1 MGGLFGGFV
10 NAGIVAGAALAL
22 VPLVIHILNRRRHK
36 PMRWAAMRFV
46 QAAHKRTRRRVRME
60 NWLLL
65 LLRMSAIAL
74 LALVI
79 ARPFTGNDS
88 PLAGITETRRD
99 LVVILDG
106 SASTGWREGVE
117 TVFERGVVRAR
128 ELLRGLSGPRGDRA
142 LVVLAG
148 GYPRTSPWAT
158 PEQATGLL
166 DTFQPTEES
175 LDLASALAEAI
186 DAAERESSVGAR
198 GALEV
203 RLLTDLQ
210 RRSFLPSQAADGK
223 QPLSEALDRLKEL
236 GVRVL
241 VEDISTAASQPQ
253 NLALASVQ
261 PSTRVLGPQMPA
273 DLRVEVRNFG
283 PETKNGVRVALEVD
297 GERRPA
303 QIVDVPA
310 RGRAEAVFTVSFAR
324 AGEHTLVAR
333 VEDGDKLPLDNTRA
347 HVISVPPPARVL
359 LVDGAPG
366 AVIDEDEVGYLRA
379 VLEPPLDDG
388 GWIGSAAPFE
398 PRTIPPEDLGTAA
411 GDPAAYDVIW
421 LANVES
427 LPAPEVDRLEAWV
440 ASGGA
445 LVVSLG
451 DRVDAA
457 SWNARAWRADGTGL
471 LPAEIGSRVAV
482 RSRSDTWQRVK
493 SFAVD
498 HPALEFFADE
508 RFQPLL
514 TEIPVYEFFATRLV
528 PGAKALATLDD
539 DASSALLIERAYD
552 RGRVFLWTSTIDPA
566 WTRLPQSP
574 ATLVPF
580 VHELLRY
587 ARSSEAAPRNVPV
600 GTALAAEV
608 AAFPR
613 AVTLVRPDGTKRT
626 IDGEPQGLAGN
637 RWKLP
642 IVTGRDVEAS
652 GLYRIETEGAGSLA
666 FALEI
671 DPFEGD
677 LDRLSLDELGGVHPA
692 LVAVRLEG
700 SSKSSS
706 DADAAPRRG
715 ELWRPIAALCLAFLV
730 LESLWGAWIG
740 RRRRVRA

>member
-10 NAGIVAGAALAL
+10 NAGLAAGAALAL
-22 VPLVIHILNRRRHK
+22 VPLIIHLLNRRRHK

-46 QAAHKRTRRRVRME
+46 IEAHKKTRRRVRME

-65 LLRMSAIAL
+65 LLRMGAVAL
-74 LALVI
+74 LALAI
-79 ARPFTGNDS
+79 ARPFTGERS

-99 LVVILDG
+99 LVVIVDG

-117 TVFERGVVRAR
+117 TVFERAVGRAR

-148 GYPRTSPWAT
+148 AYPRTSPWT
-158 PEQATGLL
+158 SPEASAGLL
-166 DTFQPTEES
+166 DAFQPTEES
-175 LDLASALAEAI
+175 FDLSAALSEAI
-186 DAAERESSVGAR
+186 DAAERESALGAR

-210 RRSFLPSQAADGK
+210 RRSFLPSANGEGK
-223 QPLSEALDRLKEL
+223 QPLQESLDRLKEL

-241 VEDISTAASQPQ
+241 VEDVSTAASQPQ
-253 NLALASVQ
+253 NLAVAAVA
-261 PSTRVLGPQMPA
+261 PSARVLGPQMPT

-283 PETKNGVRVALEVD
+283 PESKSGVRVALEID

-310 RGRAEAVFTVSFAR
+310 RGRAEAVFAVSFPR

-333 VEDGDKLPLDNTRA
+333 VEDGDKLPIDNARA
-347 HVISVPPPARVL
+347 HVLSVPPPARVL

-366 AVIDEDEVGYLRA
+366 AVIEEDEVGYLRA
-379 VLEPPLDDG
+379 VLEPPMDDG
-388 GWIGSAAPFE
+388 SGIGSAAPFE
-398 PRTIPPEDLGTAA
+398 PRTIPPEDLGTTA

-427 LPAPEVDRLEAWV
+427 LPAATVDRLEAWV
-440 ASGGA
+440 AAGGA

-471 LPAEIGSRVAV
+471 LPAEIGARVAV
-482 RSRSDTWQRVK
+482 RSRAESWHRVK

-498 HPALEFFADE
+498 HPALSFFADE
-508 RFQPLL
+508 RFQPLF
-514 TEIPVYEFFATRLV
+514 TEVPVYEFFATRPV

-539 DASSALLIERAYD
+539 ELSSALLVERAYD
-552 RGRVFLWTSTIDPA
+552 RGRVLLWTTTIDPA

-574 ATLVPF
+574 ATLVPL
-580 VHELLRY
+580 VHELLRHLR
-587 ARSSEAAPRNVPV
+587 AGDEAPRNLAV
-600 GTALAAEV
+600 GTPIAAEV

-613 AVTLVRPDGTKRT
+613 GIALARPDGTKKPV
-626 IDGEPQGLAGN
+626 DGEPEALPGN

-642 IVTGRDVEAS
+642 VVSGRDVEAS
-652 GLYRIETEGAGSLA
+652 GLYRVETEGAGVLA
-666 FALEI
+666 YALEL

-677 LDRLSLDELGGVHPA
+677 LDRLSLDEVAAVHPA
-692 LVAVRLEG
+692 LVAVHDEG
-700 SSKSSS
+700 SSGG
-706 DADAAPRRG
+706 DADADAPRRG
-715 ELWRPIAALCLAFLV
+715 ELWRPIAALCLGFLV

>member
-10 NAGIVAGAALAL
+10 NAGIVAGVALASI
-22 VPLVIHILNRRRHK
+22 PLIIHLLNRRRHK

-46 QAAHKRTRRRVRME
+46 QAAHKRTRRRVQME

-65 LLRMSAIAL
+65 LLRTGAIAL
-74 LALVI
+74 LALAI
-79 ARPFTGNDS
+79 ARPFTGDAS

-99 LVVILDG
+99 LVVIVDG

-117 TVFERGVVRAR
+117 TVFERGVARAR

-142 LVVLAG
+142 LLVLAG
-148 GYPRTSPWAT
+148 SYPRTSPWTT
-158 PEQATGLL
+158 PEQATALL
-166 DTFQPTEES
+166 DAFQPTEES
-175 LDLASALAEAI
+175 LDLAAALAEAI
-186 DAAERESSVGAR
+186 TAAERENSIGAR

-210 RRSFLPSQAADGK
+210 RRSFLPADVNQGA
-223 QPLSEALDRLKEL
+223 QPLTEALDELKEL

-241 VEDISTAASQPQ
+241 VEDVSTAASQPQ
-253 NLALASVQ
+253 NLGVAAVES
-261 PSTRVLGPQMPA
+261 STRVLGPGMPT

-310 RGRAEAVFTVSFAR
+310 RGRAEAVFAVSFAR
-324 AGEHTLVAR
+324 AGEHTLLAR
-333 VEDGDKLPLDNTRA
+333 VEDGDKLPLDNVRA
-347 HVISVPPPARVL
+347 HVLSVPPPARVL

-366 AVIDEDEVGYLRA
+366 SVIDEDEVGYLRA
-379 VLEPPLDDG
+379 VLEPSLDDG
-388 GWIGSAAPFE
+388 GGIGAAAPFE
-398 PRTIPPEDLGTAA
+398 PRTIPPEDLGSTA
-411 GDPAAYDVIW
+411 GDPSAYDVIW

-427 LPAPEVDRLEAWV
+427 LPAATFDRLEAWV
-440 ASGGA
+440 AAGGA
-445 LVVSLG
+445 LVISLG

-457 SWNARAWRADGTGL
+457 GWNARAWRADGTGL
-471 LPAEIGSRVAV
+471 LPAEIGARVAV
-482 RSRSDTWQRVK
+482 RSRSESWHRVK
-493 SFAVD
+493 SFAVE
-498 HPALEFFADE
+498 HPALSFFADE

-514 TEIPVYEFFATRLV
+514 TEVPVYEFQATRLV

-539 DASSALLIERAYD
+539 EGSNALLVERPYD
-552 RGRVFLWTSTIDPA
+552 RGRVYLWTTSIDPA

-574 ATLVPF
+574 ATLVPL
-580 VHELLRY
+580 VHELLRH
-587 ARSSEAAPRNVPV
+587 ARSSDAAPRNVGI
-600 GTALAAEV
+600 GTALAADV

-613 AVTLVRPDGTKRT
+613 SIALVRPDGTKRA
-626 IDGEPQGLAGN
+626 IDGEAQALSGN

-642 IVTGRDVEAS
+642 VVAGRDVEAS
-652 GLYRIETEGAGSLA
+652 GLYRIETEGAGALA
-666 FALEI
+666 FALTI

-677 LDRLSLDELGGVHPA
+677 LDRLALDELAAVHPS
-692 LVAVRLEG
+692 LVAVRGE
-700 SSKSSS
+700 SAS
-706 DADAAPRRG
+706 DADSDQDAPRRG

>member
-10 NAGIVAGAALAL
+10 NAGIAAGVALAL
-22 VPLVIHILNRRRHK
+22 VPLIIHLLNRRRHK
-36 PMRWAAMRFV
+36 PLRWAAMRFV
-46 QAAHKRTRRRVRME
+46 QAAHKRTRRRVQME

-65 LLRMSAIAL
+65 LLRMGAIAL
-74 LALVI
+74 LALAI
-79 ARPFTGNDS
+79 ARPFTGELS

-117 TVFERGVVRAR
+117 TVFERGVGRTR

-148 GYPRTSPWAT
+148 KYPRTSPWTT
-158 PEQATGLL
+158 PEQAIGLL
-166 DTFQPTEES
+166 ETFQPTEES
-175 LDLASALAEAI
+175 LDLSSALAEAI
-186 DAAERESSVGAR
+186 DAAERESSLGAR

-210 RRSFLPSQAADGK
+210 RRSFLPSEASDGQ
-223 QPLSEALDRLKEL
+223 QPLAESLDRLKEL

-241 VEDISTAASQPQ
+241 VEDISTAASQPN
-253 NLALASVQ
+253 NLGLMSVQ
-261 PSTRVLGPQMPA
+261 PSTRVLGPQIPS
-273 DLRVEVRNFG
+273 DIRVEVRNFG
-283 PETKNGVRVALEVD
+283 PETKTGVRIALEVD

-310 RGRAEAVFTVSFAR
+310 RGRAEAVFAVSFAR
-324 AGEHTLVAR
+324 AGEHTLLAR
-333 VEDGDKLPLDNTRA
+333 IEDGDKLPLDNTRA
-347 HVISVPPPARVL
+347 HVLGVPPPARVL

-366 AVIDEDEVGYLRA
+366 VVIDEDEVGYLRA
-379 VLEPPLDDG
+379 VLEPPIDDG
-388 GWIGSAAPFE
+388 GGIGAAAPFE
-398 PRTIPPEDLGTAA
+398 PRTILPEDLGLTA

-427 LPAPEVDRLEAWV
+427 IPAAVVDRLEAWV

-482 RSRSDTWQRVK
+482 RSRSDSWHRVK
-493 SFAVD
+493 AFASD
-498 HPALEFFADE
+498 HPALAFFADE
-508 RFQPLL
+508 RFQPLF
-514 TEIPVYEFFATRLV
+514 TEVPVYEFFATRLM

-539 DASSALLIERAYD
+539 DGSNALLVERSYD
-552 RGRVFLWTSTIDPA
+552 RGRVFLWTTSIDPA

-587 ARSSEAAPRNVPV
+587 ARSSDDAPRNLGL

-608 AAFPR
+608 RAFPR
-613 AVTLVRPDGTKRT
+613 AMALVRPDGTRKT
-626 IDGEPQGLAGN
+626 IDGESLALPGD

-642 IVTGRDVEAS
+642 VVSGRDVESS
-652 GLYRIETEGAGSLA
+652 GLYRIETEGTGTLA
-666 FALEI
+666 FALVI
-671 DPFEGD
+671 DPLEGD
-677 LDRLSLDELGGVHPA
+677 LDRLSLDEISSVHPA
-692 LVAVRLEG
+692 LVAVRESG
-700 SSKSSS
+700 AANASSE
-706 DADAAPRRG
+706 DDAPRRG

>member
-10 NAGIVAGAALAL
+10 NAGIAAGAALAL
-22 VPLVIHILNRRRHK
+22 VPLVIHLLNRRRHK

-46 QAAHKRTRRRVRME
+46 QAAHKRTRRRVQME

-65 LLRMSAIAL
+65 LLRMGAIAL
-74 LALVI
+74 LALAI
-79 ARPFTGNDS
+79 ARPFTGEKS

-117 TVFERGVVRAR
+117 TVFERGVARTR

-148 GYPRTSPWAT
+148 SYPRTSPWTT

-166 DTFQPTEES
+166 ETFQPTEES
-175 LDLASALAEAI
+175 LDLSSALAEAI
-186 DAAERESSVGAR
+186 DAAERESTLGAR
-198 GALEV
+198 GSLEV

-210 RRSFLPSQAADGK
+210 RRSFLPTAATEGK
-223 QPLSEALDRLKEL
+223 QPLAEALDRLKEL

-253 NLALASVQ
+253 NLGLVSVQ
-261 PSTRVLGPQMPA
+261 PSTRVLGPQMPT

-283 PETKNGVRVALEVD
+283 PEAKNGVRVALEVD

-310 RGRAEAVFTVSFAR
+310 RGRAEAVFAVSFPR
-324 AGEHTLVAR
+324 AGEHTLLAR
-333 VEDGDKLPLDNTRA
+333 IEDGDKLPLDNARA
-347 HVISVPPPARVL
+347 HVLAVPPPARVL

-379 VLEPPLDDG
+379 VLEPPIDDG
-388 GWIGSAAPFE
+388 GGIGAAAPFE
-398 PRTIPPEDLGTAA
+398 PRTIQPEDLGQPA

-427 LPAPEVDRLEAWV
+427 LPAAAVDQLERWV
-440 ASGGA
+440 AAGGA
-445 LVVSLG
+445 LIVSLG
-451 DRVDAA
+451 DRVDAP

-482 RSRSDTWQRVK
+482 RSRTDSWHRVK
-493 SFAVD
+493 AFASD
-498 HPALEFFADE
+498 HPALAFFADE
-508 RFQPLL
+508 RFQPLF
-514 TEIPVYEFFATRLV
+514 TEVPVFEFFATRLV

-539 DASSALLIERAYD
+539 DGSNALLVERAYD
-552 RGRVFLWTSTIDPA
+552 RGRVFLWTTSIDPA

-587 ARSSEAAPRNVPV
+587 ARSSDAAPRNLGL
-600 GTALAAEV
+600 GTPLTAEV

-613 AVTLVRPDGTKRT
+613 AISLVRPDGTKKP
-626 IDGEPQGLAGN
+626 IDGEAQSLPGN

-642 IVTGRDVEAS
+642 VVSGRDVESS
-652 GLYRIETEGAGSLA
+652 GLYRLETEGAGTLA

-677 LDRLSLDELGGVHPA
+677 LDRLSLDEVSAVHPA
-692 LVAVRLEG
+692 LVAVRDTG
-700 SSKSSS
+700 SANASS
-706 DADAAPRRG
+706 DDEAPRRG
-715 ELWRPIAALCLAFLV
+715 ELWRPIAALCLGFLV

>member
-10 NAGIVAGAALAL
+10 NAGIVAGMALAV
-22 VPLVIHILNRRRHK
+22 VPLVIHLLNRRRHK
-36 PMRWAAMRFV
+36 PMPWAAMRFV
-46 QAAHKRTRRRVRME
+46 VEAYKRTRRRVRME

-65 LLRMSAIAL
+65 LLRMGAIAL
-74 LALVI
+74 LALAI
-79 ARPFTGNDS
+79 ARPFTGSDS

-99 LVVILDG
+99 LVVIVDG

-117 TVFERGVVRAR
+117 TVFERGVARSR

-142 LVVLAG
+142 LIVLAG
-148 GYPRTSPWAT
+148 SYPRTSPWTT
-158 PEQATGLL
+158 PEQAAGLL
-166 DTFQPTEES
+166 DAFQPTEES

-186 DAAERESSVGAR
+186 DAAERESALGAR
-198 GALEV
+198 GSLEV

-210 RRSFLPSQAADGK
+210 RRSFLPASGSEGQE
-223 QPLSEALDRLKEL
+223 PLTEALDRLKEL

-241 VEDISTAASQPQ
+241 VEDVSTAASQPQ
-253 NLALASVQ
+253 NLSISSVQ
-261 PSTRVLGPQMPA
+261 PSTRVLGPEMPT
-273 DLRVEVRNFG
+273 DLRVELRNFG
-283 PETKNGVRVALEVD
+283 PETRNGVRVALEID

-310 RGRAEAVFTVSFAR
+310 RGRAEAVFAVSFAR

-333 VEDGDKLPLDNTRA
+333 IEDGDKLPLDNSRA
-347 HVISVPPPARVL
+347 HVLAVPPPARVL

-388 GWIGSAAPFE
+388 GGIGAAAPFE
-398 PRTIPPEDLGTAA
+398 PRTIPPEDLGTPA
-411 GDPAAYDVIW
+411 GDPAGYDVIW
-421 LANVES
+421 LANVEG
-427 LPAPEVDRLEAWV
+427 LPAAAVDRLEAWV
-440 ASGGA
+440 AGGGA
-445 LVVSLG
+445 LIVSLG
-451 DRVDAA
+451 DRVDAV

-471 LPAEIGSRVAV
+471 LPAEIGARVAV
-482 RSRSDTWQRVK
+482 RSRAESWHRVK
-493 SFAVD
+493 SFVVD
-498 HPALEFFADE
+498 HPALAFFADE

-514 TEIPVYEFFATRLV
+514 TEVPVYEFLATRLV

-539 DASSALLIERAYD
+539 DASNALLVERAYD
-552 RGRVFLWTSTIDPA
+552 RGRVFLWTTSIDPA

-587 ARSSEAAPRNVPV
+587 ARTAESAPRNLGV

-613 AVTLVRPDGTKRT
+613 AVALLRPDGTKRA
-626 IDGEPQGLAGN
+626 IDGEPLALPGN
-637 RWKLP
+637 RWRLP
-642 IVTGRDVEAS
+642 IVSGTDVESS
-652 GLYRIETEGAGSLA
+652 GLYRIETEGAGTLA

-671 DPFEGD
+671 DPLEGD
-677 LDRLSLDELGGVHPA
+677 LDRLSPDELAGVHPA
-692 LVAVRLEG
+692 LVAVREEG
-700 SSKSSS
+700 ASNAG
-706 DADAAPRRG
+706 ADDEAPRRG